1 MFFSLSFSTD
11 FTGVPDVVQQMIL
24 SRFTMSSVPTVADK
38 GARHVMPDRL
48 RDKLLCHILLLALFI
63 DDFSFDVTVLQK
75 DLQLDTTR

>member
-1 MFFSLSFSTD
+1 MFFSWSFSTD

-24 SRFTMSSVPTVADK
+24 SRFTMSSVPTAGDK
-38 GARHVMPDRL
+38 GVTHVMPDRL

-75 DLQLDTTR
+75 DLQLDSTR